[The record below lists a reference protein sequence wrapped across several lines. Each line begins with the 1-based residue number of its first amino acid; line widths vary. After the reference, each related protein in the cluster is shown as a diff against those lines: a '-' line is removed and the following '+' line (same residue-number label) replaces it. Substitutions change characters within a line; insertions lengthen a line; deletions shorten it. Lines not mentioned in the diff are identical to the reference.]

1 MRTERLWTV
10 LLATAIAVPVGGATP
25 AAAQTATPP
34 APPSAPAAPSGSA
47 VITGDHVIP
56 AGTRVDGAV
65 VVGGDLT
72 VEGEVTGDAV
82 VVGGDLILP
91 ETGYVRGNAVVTG
104 GEIIRNGGRVAGEM
118 RVVDGGVGGLGA
130 AIALPDG
137 TAREVEHAA
146 RQSRSDRP
154 HRGDGLFGSIR
165 RGIAGIVG
173 TLAFGL
179 VLAGAGSLLIFYGR
193 RYLDNVSDTIRAST
207 LRSAGV
213 GMAALF
219 LIVPAFVVLV
229 VALAVSIIGIPFLL
243 VAVPLYP
250 LAIAA
255 AMAFGLLAA
264 AHALGERTA
273 EQRQDVY
280 DLRYRNAYAYL
291 FTGLG
296 MLLAPLLA
304 ADLIAMTGFLG
315 FIGGLLKV
323 VSSVAILIATTIGF
337 GAVIL
342 SRLGT
347 QRGFIRPESPEPPLD
362 VDPLFEDE
370 PIEGGRDV

>member
-10 LLATAIAVPVGGATP
+10 LLATAIAVPLGVTAP
-25 AAAQTATPP
+25 AAAQTEAPP
-34 APPSAPAAPSGSA
+34 APPAPEAPSGSA
-47 VITGDHVIP
+47 VITGDHTIA
-56 AGTRVDGAV
+56 AGSTVEGAV

-72 VEGEVTGDAV
+72 VEGEITGDAV
-82 VVGGDLILP
+82 VVGGDLIL
-91 ETGYVRGNAVVTG
+91 EGSGFVRGNAVVTG
-104 GEIIRNGGRVAGEM
+104 GEIVRNGGRVAGEM
-118 RVVDGGVGGLGA
+118 RVVDGDIGGLGA
-130 AIALPDG
+130 AIGLPAG
-137 TAREVEHAA
+137 AAQEVERAA
-146 RQSRSDRP
+146 RHEHAGWDR
-154 HRGDGLFGSIR
+154 RGEGFFGSIQ

-179 VLAGAGSLLIFYGR
+179 VLAGAGALMIFYGR
-193 RYLDNVSDTIRAST
+193 RYLDNVSDTIRTST

-296 MLLAPLLA
+296 MLLTPLLA

-323 VSSVAILIATTIGF
+323 VTSVAILIATTIGF

-347 QRGFIRPESPEPPLD
+347 QRGFIRPETPEPPLD
-362 VDPLFEDE
+362 MDPLFDDE
-370 PIEGGRDV
+370 PAQRGTDV